1 MERTGVVTMKGS
13 PLTLVGEKLK
23 EGQAAPDFKALD
35 GNLKEISLSGT
46 SGKVR
51 IIASVP
57 SLDTPVCDLEIKRFN
72 DEVSQ
77 LSKNIAVLFVSMDLP
92 FAQKRFCQEFNI
104 KKVITLSDHRNADF
118 GKKFG
123 VLIKELRLLSRAV
136 FVLDGSGIVRYTEY
150 VKEITDHPDYDA
162 VLRAAKEAVD
172 GQIHNTKEA

>member
-1 MERTGVVTMKGS
+1 MDRTGAVTMKGS
-13 PLTLVGEKLK
+13 PLTLVGEEIK
-23 EGQAAPDFKALD
+23 EGEAAPDFKALD
-35 GNLKEISLSGT
+35 GNLKDISFAET

-57 SLDTPVCDLEIKRFN
+57 SLDTPICDLEIKRFN

-77 LSKNIAVLFVSMDLP
+77 LSKNIVVMFVSMDLP

-104 KKVITLSDHRNADF
+104 KKVVTLSDHRDADF

-136 FVLDGSGIVRYTEY
+136 FVVDGAGVVRYAEY
-150 VKEITDHPDYDA
+150 VKEITSHPDYDA
-162 VLRAAKEAVD
+162 VVNAVKKAIDGQTYSKEA
-172 GQIHNTKEA
+172 